1 MSDAQSLNP
10 FRTLIRYR
18 NFRIFWIGQSVSLI
32 GSWMQQIAVG
42 WLALELSND
51 PFLVGVVAAAGTLPI
66 LLFSLPGGM
75 LADRGDKLRIIR
87 TAQALM
93 LCEASALWWLAWTGH
108 LTIGW
113 LITLTS
119 IGGLLAAFEI
129 PARQALWVHLVD
141 REDLPKAIGLNS
153 MGFNL
158 ARVLGPTIAAIV
170 IARFGIEWTFGI
182 NALSFL
188 AVLAS
193 LAMIALP
200 ASIREGDGARQG
212 MREGLFEAL
221 RYVRSTP
228 PLPALMLVAMIFSIL
243 GVPVITLLPVVSRD
257 ILGLGPEGYGA
268 LMASLGIGAMVGALG
283 IAATGGGARKG
294 RTLWWASHLFPT
306 LLVAF
311 ALTRYVPLVGLLLF
325 SVGITMII
333 NNALV
338 NSRLQEIVPD
348 AMRGRVI
355 SLYIMVYIGGSP
367 IGSFTAGV
375 LARAFGAA
383 WAIGGSAALMLLF
396 ALWIFRRE
404 PTLTA
409 AH

>member
-1 MSDAQSLNP
+1 MPDAQSLNP

-32 GSWMQQIAVG
+32 GSWMQQVAVG

-51 PFLVGVVAAAGTLPI
+51 AFLVGVVAAASTLPI
-66 LLFSLPGGM
+66 LIFSMPGGL
-75 LADRGDKLRIIR
+75 LADRSDKLRIIR

-93 LCEASALWWLAWTGH
+93 LLEATALWWLAWTGH

-158 ARVLGPTIAAIV
+158 ARVLGPTIAAVV
-170 IARFGIEWTFGI
+170 IAKAGIEWTFGL

-188 AVLAS
+188 AVLLS
-193 LAMIALP
+193 LALI
-200 ASIREGDGARQG
+200 SIPIEVRDIDGAKKTALEG
-212 MREGLFEAL
+212 MLDAL
-221 RYVRSTP
+221 RYVRATK
-228 PLPALMLVAMIFSIL
+228 PLPALMLVAMVFSIL
-243 GVPVITLLPVVSRD
+243 GVPVITLLPVVARD
-257 ILGLGPEGYGA
+257 LLGLGAEGYGA

-294 RTLWWASHLFPT
+294 RTLWWASHAFPV
-306 LLVAF
+306 LLVLF
-311 ALTRYVPLVGLLLF
+311 SLTRIVPLNGLLLF
-325 SVGITMII
+325 AVGITMII

-367 IGSFTAGV
+367 IGSFVGGA
-375 LARAFGAA
+375 LAKAFGAD
-383 WAIGGSAALMLLF
+383 WAIGIAAALMFFF
-396 ALWIFRRE
+396 AIWIFRRE

-409 AH
+409 N